1 MTAIPRFDPISL
13 TGGLATHKNAL
24 RSQMFVSLPPKMIQP
39 VLEAE
44 VGQVSRRRKI
54 WELSGHLHCSIVGTC
69 LSTSDLR
76 QILVKAKV
84 VLDGASE
91 HDLHR
96 QGVALAGQH
105 DGLGKLLH
113 KALDRLHRTAVSRF
127 DEAATVDE
135 VRTLWRQAVGQGDIP
150 GGYWAAMTHPAT
162 NDALVREVFG
172 EVHMLSHLV
181 GAANRADIRR
191 LSALEAEN
199 ALLRDKLAR
208 QQDHLRDDITRR
220 DTKIRELGN
229 ALARRIAEQPAEVGA
244 ESDAAALTDLVASL
258 EQRLRRETNRRSALE
273 DRLAR
278 TNEELGRERAERSGL
293 ERSEAALR
301 EELGAVEASFGSLP
315 QAEPADQSTA
325 PASLSDV
332 TLLYVGGRTV
342 GHLRALSERLGAA
355 FLYHDGG
362 VEDRSGLLGGLVSR
376 ADIVLFPVDCISH
389 EAVTNL
395 KRLCRQMAK
404 PFMPLRSSGMGS
416 FAAALPHLSRQ
427 CHRADERP
435 RGSTA

>member
-13 TGGLATHKNAL
+13 TGNLTGNSVGNLTAHKSAL
-24 RSQMFVSLPPKMIQP
+24 RGQLFVALPPKMIQP
-39 VLEAE
+39 ILEE
-44 VGQVSRRRKI
+44 QVGQVSRRRRI
-54 WELSGHLHCSIVGTC
+54 WELSNHLHCSIVGTC
-69 LSTSDLR
+69 LSTADLR

-96 QGVALAGQH
+96 QGVSLAGQH

-113 KALDRLHRTAVSRF
+113 KALDRLHRTTLARF
-127 DEAATVDE
+127 DKAGTVEE
-135 VRTLWRQAVGQGDIP
+135 VRSLWRQAVAQGEIP

-162 NDALVREVFG
+162 NDALVREIFG

-199 ALLRDKLAR
+199 AILRDKLAR

-220 DTKIRELGN
+220 DAKIRELGD
-229 ALARRIAEQPAEVGA
+229 ALARRIAEQPAEAGVS
-244 ESDAAALTDLVASL
+244 SDAAALTDLIASL
-258 EQRLRRETNRRSALE
+258 EQRLQREANRRAALE

-278 TNEELGRERAERSGL
+278 TNDELGRERAERSGL

-301 EELGAVEASFGSLP
+301 EELGAVEASFAS
-315 QAEPADQSTA
+315 QAEPASPAAA
-325 PASLSDV
+325 PASLSASLAGI

-342 GHLRALSERLGAA
+342 GHLRALSERLGAS
-355 FLYHDGG
+355 FLHHDGG

-376 ADIVLFPVDCISH
+376 ADVVVFPVDCISH

-416 FAAALPHLSRQ
+416 FAAALTKIPSSR
-427 CHRADERP
+427 P
-435 RGSTA
+435 

>member
-13 TGGLATHKNAL
+13 PAHKSAL
-24 RSQMFVSLPPKMIQP
+24 RSQLFVSLPPKMIQP
-39 VLEAE
+39 VLEE
-44 VGQVSRRRKI
+44 QVGQVSRRRKV
-54 WELSGHLHCSIVGTC
+54 WELSSHLHCSIVGTC
-69 LSTSDLR
+69 LSTADLR
-76 QILVKAKV
+76 QILVKAKA

-113 KALDRLHRTAVSRF
+113 KALDRLHRTTLARF
-127 DEAATVDE
+127 DRAGTVED
-135 VRTLWRQAVGQGDIP
+135 VRSLWRQAVTQGEIP

-162 NDALVREVFG
+162 NDVLVREIFG

-191 LSALEAEN
+191 LSELEAEN
-199 ALLRDKLAR
+199 ALLRHKLAR
-208 QQDHLRDDITRR
+208 QQDHLRDGITRR
-220 DTKIRELGN
+220 DSKIRELGD
-229 ALARRIAEQPAEVGA
+229 ALARRIAEQPVVEADRS
-244 ESDAAALTDLVASL
+244 SDVAALTDLVASL
-258 EQRLRRETNRRSALE
+258 EQRLQREANRRAALE

-278 TNEELGRERAERSGL
+278 TNDELGRERAERSGL

-301 EELGAVEASFGSLP
+301 EELGAVEASFLP
-315 QAEPADQSTA
+315 QDEPACPAAA
-325 PASLSDV
+325 PASLSGL

-342 GHLRALSERLGAA
+342 GHLRALSERLGAT
-355 FLYHDGG
+355 FLHHDGG

-376 ADIVLFPVDCISH
+376 ADIALFPVDCISH
-389 EAVTNL
+389 EAMTNL

-416 FAAALPHLSRQ
+416 FAAALTELGQ
-427 CHRADERP
+427 ERDSSTHVPLP
-435 RGSTA
+435 R

>member
-1 MTAIPRFDPISL
+1 MTAIPRFDPINI
-13 TGGLATHKNAL
+13 AAHKSVL
-24 RSQMFVSLPPKMIQP
+24 RSQMFVPLPPKMIQP

-44 VGQVSRRRKI
+44 IGQVSRRRKI

-69 LSTSDLR
+69 LATADLR

-84 VLDGASE
+84 VLGGASE

-113 KALDRLHRTAVSRF
+113 KALDRLHRTVVARF
-127 DEAATVDE
+127 DKAGTVDE
-135 VRTLWRQAVGQGDIP
+135 VRSLWRQAVGQGDIP
-150 GGYWAAMTHPAT
+150 GAYWAAMTHAAT
-162 NDALVREVFG
+162 NDALVREIFG

-181 GAANRADIRR
+181 GAANRAGIRR
-191 LSALEAEN
+191 LNALEAEN
-199 ALLRDKLAR
+199 AVLRDKLAR

-220 DTKIRELGN
+220 DVRIRELGD
-229 ALARRIAEQPAEVGA
+229 ALARRIAEQPAEADVS
-244 ESDAAALTDLVASL
+244 SDVAALTDLVANL
-258 EQRLRRETNRRSALE
+258 EQRLRRETNRRAALE

-278 TNEELGRERAERSGL
+278 TNEELGRERAERGGL

-301 EELGAVEASFGSLP
+301 EELGAVEASFGSP
-315 QAEPADQSTA
+315 PRAEAADQPTA
-325 PASLSDV
+325 PASLAGM

-342 GHLRALSERLGAA
+342 DHLRALSEQLGAG
-355 FLYHDGG
+355 FLHHDGG

-376 ADIVLFPVDCISH
+376 ADVVLFPVDCISH

-416 FAAALPHLSRQ
+416 FAAALSHLPQ
-427 CHRADERP
+427 VPLP
-435 RGSTA
+435 R

>member
-1 MTAIPRFDPISL
+1 MTAFPRFDPISI
-13 TGGLATHKNAL
+13 TGHKRAP
-24 RSQMFVSLPPKMIQP
+24 RSQLFVALPPKMIQP

-54 WELSGHLHCSIVGTC
+54 WELSSHLHCSIVGTC
-69 LSTSDLR
+69 LSTADLR
-76 QILVKAKV
+76 QILVKARV
-84 VLDGASE
+84 VLDGATE

-113 KALDRLHRTAVSRF
+113 KALDRLHRTVVARF
-127 DEAATVDE
+127 DKAATVDE
-135 VRTLWRQAVGQGDIP
+135 VCTLWRWSVAQGDIP
-150 GGYWAAMTHPAT
+150 GAYWAAMTHPAT

-199 ALLRDKLAR
+199 AALRNKLAR
-208 QQDHLRDDITRR
+208 QQDHLRDDITQR
-220 DTKIRELGN
+220 DMKIRELGD
-229 ALARRIAEQPAEVGA
+229 ALARRIAEQPAEAGVS
-244 ESDAAALTDLVASL
+244 SDAVALTALVASL
-258 EQRLRRETNRRSALE
+258 EQRLRRETNRRVALE
-273 DRLAR
+273 ERLEK
-278 TNEELGRERAERSGL
+278 TNEDLGRERALRSGL

-315 QAEPADQSTA
+315 EAEPADQSAA
-325 PASLSDV
+325 PAFLCDPLAGM

-355 FLYHDGG
+355 FLHHDGG

-376 ADIVLFPVDCISH
+376 ADIALFPVDCISH
-389 EAVTNL
+389 EAVTTL

-404 PFMPLRSSGMGS
+404 PLVPLRSSGMGS
-416 FAAALPHLSRQ
+416 FVAALSHLPQ
-427 CHRADERP
+427 VPLP
-435 RGSTA
+435 R

>member
-1 MTAIPRFDPISL
+1 MTAIPPFDPINLSD
-13 TGGLATHKNAL
+13 HKAAL
-24 RSQMFVSLPPKMIQP
+24 RSQLFVALPPRMIQP
-39 VLEAE
+39 ILETE

-54 WELSGHLHCSIVGTC
+54 WELSNHLHCSIVGTC
-69 LSTSDLR
+69 LSTADLR

-84 VLDGASE
+84 VLDGVSE

-96 QGVALAGQH
+96 QGVALAGQY

-113 KALDRLHRTAVSRF
+113 KALDRLHRRTLARF
-127 DEAATVDE
+127 DKAATVDK
-135 VRTLWRQAVGQGDIP
+135 VRGLWRRSVTEGDIP
-150 GGYWAAMTHPAT
+150 GAYWAAMTHPAT
-162 NDALVREVFG
+162 NDALVREIFG

-199 ALLRDKLAR
+199 AALRDKLAR
-208 QQDHLRDDITRR
+208 QQGHLRDDITRR
-220 DTKIRELGN
+220 DTRIRELN
-229 ALARRIAEQPAEVGA
+229 DALARRIAGEPAA
-244 ESDAAALTDLVASL
+244 TDIASDTAALGDLVASL
-258 EQRLRRETNRRSALE
+258 EQRLRRETNRRVALE
-273 DRLAR
+273 ERLAR
-278 TNEELGRERAERSGL
+278 TTEELGRERAERHGL

-315 QAEPADQSTA
+315 QAEPADQSAA
-325 PASLSDV
+325 PASLSGL
-332 TLLYVGGRTV
+332 TLLYVGGRTDRL
-342 GHLRALSERLGAA
+342 GHLRALSERLGAS
-355 FLYHDGG
+355 FLHHDGG

-404 PFMPLRSSGMGS
+404 PFVPLRSSGMGS
-416 FAAALPHLSRQ
+416 FAAALVVRSAGR
-427 CHRADERP
+427 
-435 RGSTA
+435 